1 MSYAPPG
8 ETGPL
13 HKSFE
18 IDRYPP
24 IALAVSLL
32 LLIGGFLFFAILIGR
47 YPLPYFDEA
56 MYNYPAVSFLKGHGL
71 LYAVSSS
78 APFGNTLWA
87 YHGPFYPHLQVL
99 VFRLFGISQEVSR
112 LPNLIAGYSAACLMV
127 CLLWRERYRF
137 APLVFVI
144 LWLGDRSTQELQYAR
159 MDGLALLMVVFSFIM
174 VNRFYSVP
182 NRRNAFC
189 GAIFGASAVA
199 FHPGTG
205 LFLILSASL
214 LCFIAY
220 KRKCLLRTS
229 ISYGAGLAIVT
240 LLVLMCIHFHPIEAL
255 QQLRWNLQ
263 YNYLKDST
271 TLKSQ
276 WTNLLGVLRWS
287 KWFFLALVAFT
298 AIAALP
304 IASIELRKLRRE
316 GIDSKSF
323 FRLSLTLFAV
333 AGLACLIT
341 KAVYPYYIIYFSIWP
356 IALLAMEAEQR
367 VLVKRPAVLPIA
379 IAAIL
384 FVAWLPSAGWNALRM
399 REEVRYRNEL
409 KDNYILGRLKESVP
423 PGAEIFGDPLTYML
437 GAEANLNFTPA
448 PYVAEHFRVSQ
459 TTWLFL
465 SKKEY
470 ANPTY
475 FFESDVRN
483 RPVVFCS
490 SAFPGAK
497 ILEFGVCL
505 LGPLVK

>member
-1 MSYAPPG
+1 M
-8 ETGPL
+8 
-13 HKSFE
+13 
-18 IDRYPP
+18 
-24 IALAVSLL
+24 
-32 LLIGGFLFFAILIGR
+32 LIGSFIFFAIFIGR
-47 YPLPYFDEA
+47 YPLPYKDEPFF
-56 MYNYPAVSFLKGHGL
+56 NYPAISFLRGHGF
-71 LYAVSSS
+71 LYIVSLK
-78 APFGNTLWA
+78 APYAQTLWA

-255 QQLRWNLQ
+255 QQLRWHLQ
-263 YNYLKDST
+263 DNYLKDST
-271 TLKSQ
+271 TLQ
-276 WTNLLGVLRWS
+276 ARWIDLIGVLRWS
-287 KWFFLALVAFT
+287 RWFFLALVAFT

-304 IASIELRKLRRE
+304 VASIELRKLRRD

-333 AGLACLIT
+333 AGLACLVT

-423 PGAEIFGDPLTYML
+423 PAAKVSGVPLIYML
-437 GAEANLNFTPA
+437 AEEANLDFTPA
-448 PYVAEHFRVSQ
+448 PLLDEHTHVSPDA
-459 TTWLFL
+459 WLL
-465 SKKEY
+465 VTDAEY
-470 ANPTY
+470 ASPDY
-475 FFESDVRN
+475 FLESDVRS
-483 RPVVFCS
+483 RSVAFCAN
-490 SAFPGAK
+490 AFPGAK
-497 ILEFGVCL
+497 QLDFNVCL
-505 LGPLVK
+505 LRPLTR

>member
-1 MSYAPPG
+1 M
-8 ETGPL
+8 
-13 HKSFE
+13 
-18 IDRYPP
+18 
-24 IALAVSLL
+24 
-32 LLIGGFLFFAILIGR
+32 LIGSFIFFAIFIGR
-47 YPLPYFDEA
+47 YPLPYKDEPFF
-56 MYNYPAVSFLKGHGL
+56 NYPAISFLRGHGF
-71 LYAVSSS
+71 LYIVSLK
-78 APFGNTLWA
+78 APYAQTLWA

-127 CLLWRERYRF
+127 WLLWRKRYRF

-240 LLVLMCIHFHPIEAL
+240 FLVLMCIHYHPIEAL
-255 QQLRWNLQ
+255 QQLRWHLN
-263 YNYLKDST
+263 YNYLKGTT

-304 IASIELRKLRRE
+304 VASIELRKLRRD

-333 AGLACLIT
+333 AGLACLVT

-423 PGAEIFGDPLTYML
+423 PAAKVSGVPLIYML
-437 GAEANLNFTPA
+437 AEEANLDFTPA
-448 PYVAEHFRVSQ
+448 PLLDEHTHVSPDA
-459 TTWLFL
+459 WLL
-465 SKKEY
+465 VTDAEY
-470 ANPTY
+470 ASPDY
-475 FFESDVRN
+475 FLESDVRS
-483 RPVVFCS
+483 RSVAFCAN
-490 SAFPGAK
+490 AFPGAK
-497 ILEFGVCL
+497 QLDFNVCL
-505 LGPLVK
+505 LRPLTR

>member
-1 MSYAPPG
+1 
-8 ETGPL
+8 
-13 HKSFE
+13 
-18 IDRYPP
+18 
-24 IALAVSLL
+24 
-32 LLIGGFLFFAILIGR
+32 LIGGFLFFAILIGR

-423 PGAEIFGDPLTYML
+423 PAAKVSGVPLIYML
-437 GAEANLNFTPA
+437 AEEANLDFTPA
-448 PYVAEHFRVSQ
+448 PLLDEHTHVSPDA
-459 TTWLFL
+459 WLL
-465 SKKEY
+465 VTDAEY
-470 ANPTY
+470 ASPDY
-475 FFESDVRN
+475 FLESDVRS
-483 RPVVFCS
+483 RSVAFCAN
-490 SAFPGAK
+490 AFPGAK
-497 ILEFGVCL
+497 QLDFNVCL
-505 LGPLVK
+505 LRPLTR

>member
-240 LLVLMCIHFHPIEAL
+240 FLVLMCIHYHPIEAL
-255 QQLRWNLQ
+255 QQLRWHLN
-263 YNYLKDST
+263 YNYLKGTT

-304 IASIELRKLRRE
+304 VASIELRKLRRD

-333 AGLACLIT
+333 AGLACLVT

-423 PGAEIFGDPLTYML
+423 PAAKVSGVPLIYML
-437 GAEANLNFTPA
+437 AEEANLDFTPA
-448 PYVAEHFRVSQ
+448 PLLDEHTHVSPDA
-459 TTWLFL
+459 WLL
-465 SKKEY
+465 VTDAEY
-470 ANPTY
+470 ASPDY
-475 FFESDVRN
+475 FLESDVRS
-483 RPVVFCS
+483 RSVAFCAN
-490 SAFPGAK
+490 AFPGAK
-497 ILEFGVCL
+497 QLDFNVCL
-505 LGPLVK
+505 LRPLTR